1 MVSYLR
7 IFALPA
13 AQDNLNLIAMKKFIF
28 YFCLVTLFAS
38 APILYSCHKNAN
50 GRNTLNLVDDA
61 TVLSLSS
68 QQYSTFIATN
78 PPITGTPAALMV
90 QRVGSRLTS
99 AVQTYLSGKG
109 QANLIDN
116 YQWEFNLV
124 GNSEVNAWCLPGGKI
139 VVYTGI
145 LPLVQNDTDLAVVMG
160 HEISHAILKHGNERM
175 SEQLIVQYGGAALSV
190 LLSSKPAE
198 TQQLFN
204 SAYGISST
212 LGVLAFSRKQENEAD
227 ESGLYIMATA
237 GYNPNAAI
245 GFWERM
251 KAQSGG
257 SSVPAFLSTHPSD
270 DTRIQN
276 IKDLMPKALAYY
288 HP

>member
-1 MVSYLR
+1 
-7 IFALPA
+7 
-13 AQDNLNLIAMKKFIF
+13 MKKVIF
-28 YFCLVTLFAS
+28 YLSLVSLFA
-38 APILYSCHKNAN
+38 AGPFLFSCHKNAN
-50 GRNTLNLVDDA
+50 GRSTLNLVDDA

-68 QQYSTFIATN
+68 QQYNTFIAAN
-78 PPITGTPAALMV
+78 PPITGTPEALMV
-90 QRVGSRLTS
+90 QRVGSKLTA
-99 AVQTYLSGKG
+99 AVQTYLIGKG
-109 QANLIDN
+109 QSNLIDN

-139 VVYTGI
+139 VVYTGLI
-145 LPLVQNDTDLAVVMG
+145 PLVLTDTDLAVVMG
-160 HEISHAILKHGNERM
+160 HEISHAILKHGSERM
-175 SEQLIVQYGGAALSV
+175 SEQLLVQYGGAALSV

-204 SAYGISST
+204 SAYGISSN
-212 LGVLAFSRKQENEAD
+212 LGVLAFSRKQETEAD
-227 ESGLYIMATA
+227 ETGLYIMATA
-237 GYNPNAAI
+237 GYNPNVAI
-245 GFWERM
+245 AFWERM

-257 SSVPAFLSTHPSD
+257 SSVPVFLRSHPSD